1 MRIIGSLAFPVLLLS
16 ALSMFAEQ
24 EITIAAAADLQP
36 VMQELATRFESQT
49 HSKVK
54 LSFGSSGNFFAQIKN
69 GAPYDLFF
77 SADLSYPQKL
87 QDAGLTQPGSL
98 YEYATGK
105 IVLWTPRAS
114 AIDVSKGLSVAA
126 DPEVKRLAI
135 ANPAHAPY
143 GRAAQAA
150 LKKSGLWEKVAPK
163 LVMGENIAQTAEFV
177 QSGNADVGILALS
190 LALSPSM
197 RNEGRYFEIPQPL
210 YPPLRQAVVILK
222 RSQHK
227 EGSEQFVEFMT
238 TAATKSLLL
247 QYGFAP
253 PENP

>member
-1 MRIIGSLAFPVLLLS
+1 MQIIGSLAFPVLLLS

-24 EITIAAAADLQP
+24 EITVAAAADLQP
-36 VMQELATRFESQT
+36 MMQELATRFESQT

-54 LSFGSSGNFFAQIKN
+54 LSFGSSGNFFAQVQN

-77 SADLSYPQKL
+77 SADVSYPQKL
-87 QDAGLTQPGSL
+87 QDAGLAQPGSL
-98 YEYATGK
+98 YEYARGK
-105 IVLWTPRAS
+105 IVLWAPQGS
-114 AIDVSKGLSVAA
+114 VIDVNKGLSVAA
-126 DPEVKRLAI
+126 DPAVKRLAI

-150 LKKSGLWEKVAPK
+150 LTKVGLWEKVARK

-177 QSGNADVGILALS
+177 QSGNADAGILALS

-197 RNEGRYFEIPQPL
+197 RNEGRYFEIPQQL
-210 YPPLRQAVVILK
+210 YPPLRQSVVILK

-227 EGSEQFVEFMT
+227 EDAEKFLEFMKT
-238 TAATKSLLL
+238 PATKSLLL

-253 PENP
+253 PGNP

>member
-1 MRIIGSLAFPVLLLS
+1 MRIIGSLALPALLLS

-24 EITIAAAADLQP
+24 ELTIAAAADLQP
-36 VMQELATRFESQT
+36 VMKELASRFENQT
-49 HSKVK
+49 HSRVK
-54 LSFGSSGNFFAQIKN
+54 LSFGSSGNLFAQMQN

-77 SADLSYPQKL
+77 SADVSYPQKL
-87 QDAGLTQPGSL
+87 QEAGLTQPGSL

-105 IVLWTPRAS
+105 IVLWAPQAS
-114 AIDVSKGLSVAA
+114 VIDVNKGLSVTA
-126 DPEVKRLAI
+126 DPSVKRLAI

-150 LKKSGLWEKVAPK
+150 LRKTGLWEKVAPK

-197 RNEGRYFEIPQPL
+197 RNEGKYFEIPQDF
-210 YPPLRQAVVILK
+210 YPPLRQAAVILK

-227 EGSEQFVEFMT
+227 ALAARFLEFLKMP
-238 TAATKSLLL
+238 ATKSLLL

>member
-197 RNEGRYFEIPQPL
+197 RNEGRYFEIPQQL

>member
-1 MRIIGSLAFPVLLLS
+1 MNEMAAHFERQGSSSV
-16 ALSMFAEQ
+16 
-24 EITIAAAADLQP
+24 
-36 VMQELATRFESQT
+36 
-49 HSKVK
+49 KVAY
-54 LSFGSSGNFFAQIKN
+54 GSSGNFFVQIQH
-69 GAPYDLFF
+69 GAPFDLFF
-77 SADLSYPQKL
+77 SADVSYPQKL

-105 IVLWTPRAS
+105 IVFWVPKTS
-114 AIDVSKGLSVAA
+114 VIDVSKGLSVVA
-126 DPEVKRLAI
+126 DPAVKRLAI

-150 LKKSGLWEKVAPK
+150 LRKAGLWEKVAPK
-163 LVMGENIAQTAEFV
+163 VVMGENIAQTAEFV

-197 RNEGRYFEIPQPL
+197 RNEGRYFEIPQQL

-227 EGSEQFVEFMT
+227 EDAEKFLEFMKT
-238 TAATKSLLL
+238 PATKSLLL

-253 PENP
+253 PGNP

>member
-1 MRIIGSLAFPVLLLS
+1 
-16 ALSMFAEQ
+16 
-24 EITIAAAADLQP
+24 
-36 VMQELATRFESQT
+36 
-49 HSKVK
+49 
-54 LSFGSSGNFFAQIKN
+54 
-69 GAPYDLFF
+69 
-77 SADLSYPQKL
+77 
-87 QDAGLTQPGSL
+87 
-98 YEYATGK
+98 
-105 IVLWTPRAS
+105 
-114 AIDVSKGLSVAA
+114 
-126 DPEVKRLAI
+126 
-135 ANPAHAPY
+135 
-143 GRAAQAA
+143 
-150 LKKSGLWEKVAPK
+150 

-197 RNEGRYFEIPQPL
+197 RNEGRYFEIPQQL

>member
-197 RNEGRYFEIPQPL
+197 RNEGRYFEIPQQL

-227 EGSEQFVEFMT
+227 EGSEQFVEFMK

>member
-1 MRIIGSLAFPVLLLS
+1 MIGSLAFPVLLLS
-16 ALSMFAEQ
+16 AFSMFAEQ

-49 HSKVK
+49 HSKVR
-54 LSFGSSGNFFAQIKN
+54 LSFGSSGNFFAQIQN

-77 SADLSYPQKL
+77 SADVSYPQKL

-98 YEYATGK
+98 YEYARGK
-105 IVLWTPRAS
+105 IVLWVPKTS
-114 AIDVSKGLSVAA
+114 VIDVSKGLSVVA
-126 DPEVKRLAI
+126 DPAVKRLAI

-150 LKKSGLWEKVAPK
+150 LRKAGLWEKVAPK
-163 LVMGENIAQTAEFV
+163 VVMGENIAQTAEFV
-177 QSGNADVGILALS
+177 ESGNADVGILALS

-197 RNEGRYFEIPQPL
+197 RNEGRYFEIPQQL

-222 RSQHK
+222 RARHK
-227 EGSEQFVEFMT
+227 EVAERLVEFVRT
-238 TAATKSLLL
+238 PATKSLLL

>member
-1 MRIIGSLAFPVLLLS
+1 
-16 ALSMFAEQ
+16 
-24 EITIAAAADLQP
+24 
-36 VMQELATRFESQT
+36 
-49 HSKVK
+49 
-54 LSFGSSGNFFAQIKN
+54 
-69 GAPYDLFF
+69 
-77 SADLSYPQKL
+77 
-87 QDAGLTQPGSL
+87 
-98 YEYATGK
+98 
-105 IVLWTPRAS
+105 
-114 AIDVSKGLSVAA
+114 
-126 DPEVKRLAI
+126 LAI

-150 LKKSGLWEKVAPK
+150 LRKAGLWEKIAPK

-197 RNEGRYFEIPQPL
+197 RNEGKYFEIPQDF
-210 YPPLRQAVVILK
+210 YPPLRQAAVILK

-227 EGSEQFVEFMT
+227 ALAARFLEFLKMP
-238 TAATKSLLL
+238 ATKSLLL

>member
-1 MRIIGSLAFPVLLLS
+1 MRIIGWLALPVLFLS

-36 VMQELATRFESQT
+36 VMQELATRFENQT

-54 LSFGSSGNFFAQIKN
+54 LSFGSSGNLFAQITN

-77 SADLSYPQKL
+77 SADMSYPQKL
-87 QDAGLTQPGSL
+87 QDAGLTRPGSL

-105 IVLWTPRAS
+105 IVLWTPQAS
-114 AIDVSKGLSVAA
+114 VIDVSKGLIVAA
-126 DPEVKRLAI
+126 DPAIRRFAI

-150 LKKSGLWEKVAPK
+150 LRKAGVWEKVAPR

-197 RNEGRYFEIPQPL
+197 RNEGRYFEIPQQL

-222 RSQHK
+222 KDQHK
-227 EGSEQFVEFMT
+227 EGAEQFVEFMKT
-238 TAATKSLLL
+238 PATKSLLL

-253 PENP
+253 SENP

>member
-1 MRIIGSLAFPVLLLS
+1 MRMIGSLAFPVLLLS
-16 ALSMFAEQ
+16 AFSMFAEQ

-49 HSKVK
+49 HSKVR
-54 LSFGSSGNFFAQIKN
+54 LSFGSSGNFFAQIQN

-77 SADLSYPQKL
+77 SADVSYPQKL

-105 IVLWTPRAS
+105 IVLWVPKTS
-114 AIDVSKGLSVAA
+114 VIDVSKGLSVVA
-126 DPEVKRLAI
+126 DPAVKRLAI

-150 LKKSGLWEKVAPK
+150 LRKAGLWEKVAPK
-163 LVMGENIAQTAEFV
+163 VVMGENIAQTAEFV
-177 QSGNADVGILALS
+177 ESGNADVGILALS

-197 RNEGRYFEIPQPL
+197 RNEGRYFEIPQQL

-222 RSQHK
+222 RARHK
-227 EGSEQFVEFMT
+227 EVAERLVEFVRT
-238 TAATKSLLL
+238 PATKSLLL